1 MTRRKRFASFESA
14 RIDIALS
21 CSECGS
27 RNYKTT
33 KVATEGAPALKL
45 KKFCT
50 HCNKHTLHIE
60 GR

>member
-1 MTRRKRFASFESA
+1 M
-14 RIDIALS
+14 DIALS
-21 CSECGS
+21 CSDCGS

-33 KVATEGAPALKL
+33 KAAIEGSPPLKL

-60 GR
+60 GK

>member
-1 MTRRKRFASFESA
+1 MAERA
-14 RIDIALS
+14 RIVLVY
-21 CSECGS
+21 EQCGA

-33 KVATEGAPALKL
+33 KVATDGSPPLKL

>member
-1 MTRRKRFASFESA
+1 VTRRKRFAAVEST
-14 RIDIALS
+14 RIAIALS
-21 CSECGS
+21 CSECGN

-33 KVATEGAPALKL
+33 KVATDGSPPLKL